1 MPSTLELSAEDRAQ
15 VIKNLWPLYVHDLS
29 DFDSHPVN
37 AHGVLGMGDEV
48 RTLGEQ
54 GETLGAWWRNPEHL
68 FPYLILAG
76 DKPVG
81 FNLIA
86 TGPYVPESIEAD
98 FVVHE
103 FFVLRAH
110 RGGGLARAAAH
121 AGFDLYRG
129 RWQVVTYPSHA
140 RAIAFWRGTIDEYT
154 GGDFVEREGEHHW
167 GQKVIWEFDNRG

>member
-1 MPSTLELSAEDRAQ
+1 MQAPLELSTKNRSQ
-15 VIKNLWPLYVHDLS
+15 VVKNLWPLYVHDLS

-37 AHGVLGMGDEV
+37 GHGVLGAGDEV

-54 GETLGAWWRNPEHL
+54 GETLAAWWRNPEHL
-68 FPYLILAG
+68 FPYLILTAG
-76 DKPVG
+76 KPVG

-86 TGPYVPESIEAD
+86 TGPYVPESIDAD

-121 AGFDLYRG
+121 AGFDTHRG

-140 RAIAFWRGTIDEYT
+140 RAIAFWRRTIDEHT
-154 GGDFVEREGEHHW
+154 GGDFVEREGPHHW